1 MLVGHKQSHLHPG
14 DIHESEIISTIVNGK
29 VVILIEG

>member
-1 MLVGHKQSHLHPG
+1 MLVGHKQPHLHPG
-14 DIHESEIISTIVNGK
+14 DILESEIIATIVNGK